1 MNTQVFTNEEI
12 DVALELIDHA
22 LNNQNQKDYQIYT
35 YKENKKLIGYYCIG
49 PTPLTSGTFD
59 LYWIAVE
66 PNSHNRGIGKM
77 LLKHA
82 EDMVKSQ
89 GGRLIIAETSSR
101 PKYEKTRKFYLSNKY
116 EELARIKDYYQID
129 DDLVIYGKYVS
140 QPGVLK

>member
-1 MNTQVFTNEEI
+1 
-12 DVALELIDHA
+12 
-22 LNNQNQKDYQIYT
+22 
-35 YKENKKLIGYYCIG
+35 
-49 PTPLTSGTFD
+49 
-59 LYWIAVE
+59 
-66 PNSHNRGIGKM
+66 
-77 LLKHA
+77 
-82 EDMVKSQ
+82 MVKSQ